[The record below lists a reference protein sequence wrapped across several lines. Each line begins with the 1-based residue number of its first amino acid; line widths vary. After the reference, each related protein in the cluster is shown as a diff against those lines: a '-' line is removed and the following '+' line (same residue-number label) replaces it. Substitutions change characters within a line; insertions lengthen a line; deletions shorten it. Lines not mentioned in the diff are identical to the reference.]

1 MLILLQV
8 PFSKVLA
15 QDSIQLST
23 AKPLLCTQQQFIAPV
38 ALLGAGLACT
48 GNVKFAIR
56 DWRNQQMPHFSSKID
71 GLLAFS
77 PIVISYSLDALGVPA
92 RNDLRAQTL
101 ILAKAELIMF
111 TSAYLLKTCTNEM
124 RPDGSTPNSF
134 PSSHTAQAFLG
145 ATLLSQEFKDE
156 LPWMPYAAYT
166 LASSVACLRIANNRH
181 YISDVLVGASLGI
194 LSQKLS
200 YWTHQ
205 YKWHQRNKQV
215 FKEL

>member
-1 MLILLQV
+1 MLILLQMS
-8 PFSKVLA
+8 FSKVLA
-15 QDSIQLST
+15 QDSIQLRT
-23 AKPLLCTQQQFIAPV
+23 PKPLLCTQQQFIAPV
-38 ALLGAGLACT
+38 GLLGAGLACS
-48 GNVKFAIR
+48 GHIKFTIR
-56 DWRNQQMPHFSSKID
+56 DWRNQQIPDFSSKID

-77 PIVISYSLDALGVPA
+77 PIAISYSLDALGVPA

-111 TSAYLLKTCTNEM
+111 TSAYLLKSCTSEM
-124 RPDGSTPNSF
+124 RPDGSTTNSF

-145 ATLLSQEFKDE
+145 ATFLSTEFKE
-156 LPWMPYAAYT
+156 QCPWMPYVAYT

-215 FKEL
+215 FTSL